1 MLKTVKTSTPTG
13 TTMQMLCRLW
23 SRLTVRG
30 LVWGL
35 ALGLSGGAAVAT
47 VNAATASG
55 ASPVNSDSGAQVL
68 RQSVVE
74 WVAQTQ
80 AVPPDAVELAPL
92 DPRLQIRQ
100 CSQPLAMDLPFA
112 SVQTV
117 RVRCPQPAWQL
128 YVRVAV
134 AGQTAAPPAPAPLAD
149 KAPEPEPA
157 LRQVLVAAVPLQ
169 RGMRLSAAHVRLA
182 EVDTPGMPVNVLEH
196 LSQVMHAEVVRDVR
210 PGTPLRS
217 QDIRPTVL
225 VKRGQMVLMSVGQS
239 TGFQISARVE
249 AMQDGRYGEQIKL
262 KNRESGRLLS
272 GMVQGPN
279 QVQGL

>member
-1 MLKTVKTSTPTG
+1 
-13 TTMQMLCRLW
+13 MQMLCRLW

-55 ASPVNSDSGAQVL
+55 ASPVNSASGAQVL

-80 AVPPDAVELAPL
+80 SVPPDAVELAPL

-272 GMVQGPN
+272 GMVKGPN